1 MYHCVCRFVVFG
13 VRLWLLV
20 INTSSLSPVKNKR
33 RRLPATSV
41 INLPRSVVAAC
52 IALGGQTVHGTRW
65 SQILAEN
72 RGFCLPHLH
81 WTPPSAYCHNVW
93 YRKTGM
99 VWWPDGKKK
108 LKIRLFVSPEYTNVT
123 DTRTD
128 RHRMTAQAALM
139 HSIARQKYSKS
150 STDRQQH
157 FKIFRINSVSGCG
170 LAAWC
175 RYTFINKLLCRA
187 WMITA
192 IKNVLCIFMV
202 MRWEN

>member
-41 INLPRSVVAAC
+41 INLPRSVAAAC
-52 IALGGQTVHGTRW
+52 IALGGQTVHGTRS

-99 VWWPDGKKK
+99 V
-108 LKIRLFVSPEYTNVT
+108 
-123 DTRTD
+123 
-128 RHRMTAQAALM
+128 
-139 HSIARQKYSKS
+139 
-150 STDRQQH
+150 
-157 FKIFRINSVSGCG
+157 
-170 LAAWC
+170 
-175 RYTFINKLLCRA
+175 CRA
-187 WMITA
+187 YYVGGEGGKLPPHGGWGG
-192 IKNVLCIFMV
+192 IFLHSGGILL
-202 MRWEN
+202 RL

>member
-93 YRKTGM
+93 YRKTRM
-99 VWWPDGKKK
+99 VWWPDGKKNWRYVYSFRQNTRTWQ
-108 LKIRLFVSPEYTNVT
+108 IPGRT
-123 DTRTD
+123 DTAW
-128 RHRMTAQAALM
+128 RHRPRLC
-139 HSIARQKYSKS
+139 IASRGKNTVNPRQTDNSTLKS
-150 STDRQQH
+150 S
-157 FKIFRINSVSGCG
+157 
-170 LAAWC
+170 
-175 RYTFINKLLCRA
+175 
-187 WMITA
+187 
-192 IKNVLCIFMV
+192 
-202 MRWEN
+202 E